1 MERVFVFFGGDTQVG
16 TTMIAQSVAEVLGK
30 MGKSVLL
37 VLAGS
42 EYGTDYINAN
52 LDMSLDDIKSN
63 IASNQLRVEDVKGIM
78 YEHNDVMVL
87 PGIKNITTIKYYS
100 TDDMAILLSPLEKSY
115 DCIIVDAGSN
125 IQFGL
130 TVSALKHAGRRYYVV
145 TQQEK
150 CLRRFKNLYE
160 TVLNPLGYGG
170 KLIINKFNN
179 NMAFYT
185 QRQVEEVLG
194 AGESQGSQGMT
205 GIGESMTVSYVEYGW
220 QAEAD
225 RVTLLK
231 YNKFAEGINQIAMD
245 ICGEKQVMPTK
256 KALFK
261 R

>member
-100 TDDMAILLSPLEKSY
+100 TDDMAILLSPLEKAY
-115 DCIIVDAGSN
+115 DYIIVDAGSN

-160 TVLNPLGYGG
+160 TVLNPLGYCG

-194 AGESQGSQGMT
+194 IIDSTGHDAFGES
-205 GIGESMTVSYVEYGW
+205 IAVNYVEYGW

-231 YNKFAEGINQIAMD
+231 YSRFAEGINQIAMD